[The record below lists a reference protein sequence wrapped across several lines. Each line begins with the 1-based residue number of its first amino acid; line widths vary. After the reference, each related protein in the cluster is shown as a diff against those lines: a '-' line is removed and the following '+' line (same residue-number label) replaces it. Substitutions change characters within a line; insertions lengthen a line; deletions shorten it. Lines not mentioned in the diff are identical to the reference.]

1 MFQGLIC
8 NTFFFLEK
16 YSCTVVGTKA
26 SVSTDHDQLYFL
38 FLMHISTTIFTIFNV
53 IVIYAL
59 SAKDNPFNPTEADY
73 EI

>member
-1 MFQGLIC
+1 MGP
-8 NTFFFLEK
+8 
-16 YSCTVVGTKA
+16 KA